1 MTKFSLTCMMEP
13 SKPKFMS
20 KKFLYEKAIKELND
34 IVKAIQSEEVGL
46 DDLSDMIK
54 KANELIAQCKE
65 KLRTVEGQ
73 IEEITED

>member
-1 MTKFSLTCMMEP
+1 
-13 SKPKFMS
+13 MS